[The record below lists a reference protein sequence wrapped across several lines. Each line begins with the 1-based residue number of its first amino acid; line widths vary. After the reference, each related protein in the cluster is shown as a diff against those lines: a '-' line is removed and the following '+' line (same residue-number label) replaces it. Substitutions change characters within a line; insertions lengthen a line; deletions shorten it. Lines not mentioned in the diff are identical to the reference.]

1 MSESISST
9 PNNQLL
15 LDDLLKSIE
24 EQDIIDYG
32 INDSSSFEIIDRKQA
47 NRFVE
52 SYLRMKAENEE
63 TKKIAAEELE
73 RRKKQIEDWADKKI
87 NDNLRS
93 MEWMEGLLM
102 AFAKKELEGTS
113 KRSVPLI
120 AGKLQF
126 RKTSPEYV
134 YDKDN
139 KQKVID
145 FLKAHEDTSKIV
157 SSKTTEDY
165 DKNALKK
172 LCQIKD
178 GKLYLGDEVV
188 PAISVT
194 ERQEEFKVG

>member
-1 MSESISST
+1 M
-9 PNNQLL
+9 
-15 LDDLLKSIE
+15 D
-24 EQDIIDYG
+24 
-32 INDSSSFEIIDRKQA
+32 
-47 NRFVE
+47 
-52 SYLRMKAENEE
+52 
-63 TKKIAAEELE
+63 
-73 RRKKQIEDWADKKI
+73 
-87 NDNLRS
+87 
-93 MEWMEGLLM
+93 
-102 AFAKKELEGTS
+102 FAKKELEGTS

-126 RKTSPEYV
+126 RKASPEYV

-139 KQKVID
+139 KQMTID
-145 FLKAHEDTSKIV
+145 FLKAHKDTSKIV

-172 LCQIKD
+172 LCQIKN